1 MLAHAGPIL
10 EAQWRTLRNG
20 PAGGA
25 RIASLILWLLWYGMW
40 AGVALLAEV
49 HAASADR
56 TSLTVLLPWAM
67 LGLTFFW
74 QVAPFLTTNLGASL
88 SLRKLLLY
96 PIPERDLFAV
106 ELLLRLGTAA
116 ECLLVLAG
124 LGAGLLRN
132 SLVPLWAPLP
142 ALLLFAV
149 LNLFLGVGLRSLMER
164 LLAIRRLREAIVMLL
179 VLCAALP
186 QMLAIRGVPSSVQ
199 HILLQRQHPALPWV
213 AAGRVAAGN
222 VSALSVAVLFAW
234 TAAAIAFGWS
244 QFRRSLRFDAA
255 SAGASGSSHGGE
267 SGRAALI
274 YRLPGLLLADPLAAL
289 VEKELRSLTRAP
301 RFRVLFL
308 TGFLLGM
315 LIWWP
320 VLGGSAGGPGQV
332 SYPVVVSAYALTLLA
347 EVAFWNQFGF
357 DRGAAQMYFTWPV
370 PFSTVL
376 RAKNIAALGFVVLA
390 VTLVNALCALAG
402 FPLGAAAIVEA
413 YAVTLT
419 LALYFLAAGN
429 ISSVRF
435 SRPINPEHAWGH
447 ASPGRL
453 QLYLLL
459 LLPVFLAPLALAYVA
474 GYAFDSRVAFY
485 VVLAFDAFAGAVAY
499 VIATGSAVAAASERR
514 EQFLGALSHS
524 SGPVSAE

>member
-10 EAQWRTLRNG
+10 EAQWRTLRNRQ
-20 PAGGA
+20 AGGA
-25 RIASLILWLLWYGMW
+25 RIASLILWMLWYGTW
-40 AGVALLAEV
+40 AGMALLAET
-49 HAASADR
+49 HAASAGR
-56 TSLTVLLPWAM
+56 TSLRLLLPWAF

-96 PIPERDLFAV
+96 PVPERDLFAV
-106 ELLLRLGTAA
+106 EMLVRLGTAA
-116 ECLLVLAG
+116 EGLLVLAG
-124 LGAGLLRN
+124 LTAGLLRN
-132 SLVPLWAPLP
+132 PSVPLWAPLP
-142 ALLLFAV
+142 AVLLFAV

-164 LLAIRRLREAIVMLL
+164 LLAIRRVREAMVMLL

-186 QMLAIRGVPSSVQ
+186 QMLAIRGVPSFVK

-213 AAGRVAAGN
+213 AAARLSAGD
-222 VSALSVAVLFAW
+222 VSALSMAVLFAW
-234 TAAAIAFGWS
+234 TAAAIAFGWA

-255 SAGASGSSHGGE
+255 SAGASGTSQGE
-267 SGRAALI
+267 EPGRAALL
-274 YRLPGLLLADPLAAL
+274 YSLPRLLFADPLAAL
-289 VEKELRSLTRAP
+289 VEKELRSLARAP

-308 TGFLLGM
+308 TGVLLGM

-320 VLGGSAGGPGQV
+320 VLGGSASGPGQV
-332 SYPVVVSAYALTLLA
+332 GYPVVVSAYALTLIA

-357 DRGAAQMYFTWPV
+357 DRGAARMYLASPV
-370 PFSTVL
+370 PFSIVL

-390 VTLVNALCALAG
+390 ITLVNALCALAR
-402 FPLGAAAIVEA
+402 FPLGPAAIVEA

-435 SRPINPEHAWGH
+435 PRPINPEHAWGH
-447 ASPGRL
+447 AAPGRL

-474 GYAFDSRVAFY
+474 GYAFESRVAFY
-485 VVLAFDAFAGAVAY
+485 VVLAFDAFAGGVAY
-499 VIATGSAVAAASERR
+499 VIATGSAVATAVERR
-514 EQFLGALSHS
+514 EQFLGALSHT